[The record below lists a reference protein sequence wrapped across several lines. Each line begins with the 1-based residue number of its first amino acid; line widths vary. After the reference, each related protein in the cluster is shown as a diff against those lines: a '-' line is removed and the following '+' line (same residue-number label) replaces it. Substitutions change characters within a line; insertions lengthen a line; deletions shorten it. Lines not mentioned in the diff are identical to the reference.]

1 MEKIRYIDIV
11 IEYHYL
17 FRPLLSVKY
26 ALVFDTAGILS
37 KKLHISIK
45 LQLQLL
51 VWRGKKFCETA
62 LIFKR
67 F

>member
-17 FRPLLSVKY
+17 FPPLLSVRY

-45 LQLQLL
+45 L
-51 VWRGKKFCETA
+51 
-62 LIFKR
+62 
-67 F
+67 